1 MSGPEDRAT
10 APETGTTPA
19 EPAAKAA
26 RGFFRRRKSAGRVP
40 RPRWRVALDY
50 AVTAAVAVALAFLV
64 QAYIVKPY
72 RVPTPS
78 MANTVKA
85 GERVLIDRTVYHYR
99 SIRRGDIIAFRGPQV
114 VDHIVLLKRVI
125 GLPGDTLSL
134 KDGLVYVDGK
144 LLYEPYLRSS
154 DGSVTETLPA
164 SSFGGPVSD
173 APWTL
178 ARPYTVPAGHYFMM
192 GDNRMDSYD
201 SRYWGPIARSDVI
214 GRAFAVYWPPQ
225 DVGGL

>member
-1 MSGPEDRAT
+1 MST
-10 APETGTTPA
+10 SPA
-19 EPAAKAA
+19 EPTATPP
-26 RGFFRRRKSAGRVP
+26 RGLFRRRPSADRAP
-40 RPRWRVALDY
+40 KRRLRVALDY

-99 SIRRGDIIAFRGPQV
+99 SIRRGDIVAFQGPQAV
-114 VDHIVLLKRVI
+114 NHIVLLKRVV
-125 GLPGDTLSL
+125 GLPGDTLSVNGGHL
-134 KDGLVYVDGK
+134 YVNGK
-144 LLYEPYLRSS
+144 LLDEPYLRSS
-154 DGSVTETLPA
+154 RGVVAQTLPA
-164 SSFGGPVSD
+164 TGPGGPGDNV
-173 APWTL
+173 PWTL
-178 ARPYTVPAGHYFMM
+178 ARPYTVPADHYFMM
-192 GDNRMDSYD
+192 GDNREDSYD
-201 SRYWGPIARSDVI
+201 SRFWGPIARSDVI

>member
-1 MSGPEDRAT
+1 MS
-10 APETGTTPA
+10 TTPA
-19 EPAAKAA
+19 GSTAKPV
-26 RGFFRRRKSAGRVP
+26 RGLFRRRKSADRAPTP
-40 RPRWRVALDY
+40 RLRVALDY

-64 QAYIVKPY
+64 QAYVVKPY

-99 SIRRGDIIAFRGPQV
+99 SIRRGDIIAFRGPAA
-114 VDHIVLLKRVI
+114 VDHIVLLKRVV

-134 KDGLVYVDGK
+134 SDGRLYVNGK
-144 LLYEPYLRSS
+144 LLNEPYLRSS
-154 DGSVTETLPA
+154 DGDVTQTLPA
-164 SSFGGPVSD
+164 TGYGGPGD
-173 APWTL
+173 DTPWTL

-192 GDNRMDSYD
+192 GDNREDSYD

>member
-1 MSGPEDRAT
+1 M
-10 APETGTTPA
+10 
-19 EPAAKAA
+19 
-26 RGFFRRRKSAGRVP
+26 
-40 RPRWRVALDY
+40 
-50 AVTAAVAVALAFLV
+50 

-99 SIRRGDIIAFRGPQV
+99 SIRRGDIIAFRGPQA

-144 LLYEPYLRSS
+144 LLDEPYLRSS
-154 DGSVTETLPA
+154 DGSVTQTLPA